1 MAACGSLQHIFENK
15 LLPENPTLIESLSW
29 NQIKPVVEQQQHSFT
44 EIFGELHFTEN
55 PISSSTHTD
64 YTKPNQN
71 NNEDSGGGSS
81 STTSSSA
88 CESSNNRS
96 RRHKSSDS
104 FSSWSSESL
113 QLCTEGL
120 GFESSYDVEDL
131 MKSGGTGYCW
141 PRSDGHQSGEKE
153 SVEIHAAAEGEESNG
168 YGGGGEYWRRPS
180 RMSGGG
186 GNPYPPPISSIG
198 RSGKPGVL
206 FRSFRS
212 NGRFVLKEIRI
223 PSQDFL
229 HASREDGR
237 LKLHFIHPDDDDD
250 EEDEDE
256 DEDDEDEFLEEEEEE
271 EEEEE

>member
-29 NQIKPVVEQQQHSFT
+29 NQIKPVVVNPLEHQQHSFT
-44 EIFGELHFTEN
+44 EIFGELHFKETTL
-55 PISSSTHTD
+55 ISSSSN
-64 YTKPNQN
+64 YTKLNQN
-71 NNEDSGGGSS
+71 NNEDFG
-81 STTSSSA
+81 
-88 CESSNNRS
+88 ESSNNKS

-120 GFESSYDVEDL
+120 GFESSYDVEDM
-131 MKSGGTGYCW
+131 MKS
-141 PRSDGHQSGEKE
+141 HESGEKE
-153 SVEIHAAAEGEESNG
+153 YCVENHAAAQVSEEYNDC
-168 YGGGGEYWRRPS
+168 YGGGGGEHWRRSS
-180 RMSGGG
+180 RMSSGG
-186 GNPYPPPISSIG
+186 GNSYPPPISSIG

-212 NGRFVLKEIRI
+212 NGRFVLEEIRV
-223 PSQDFL
+223 PSQEFL

-250 EEDEDE
+250 
-256 DEDDEDEFLEEEEEE
+256 DDDDEFLEEEEEE
-271 EEEEE
+271 DVDEEQEEEE